1 MLDDVIT
8 RNVNDAQTDKNHA
21 VMMLRGK
28 YESAALAQSS
38 GWDDGAPEAERN
50 LEGAFPGLTLAI
62 KLRGTTLAAI
72 GERFARISFLTLAAL
87 SLVLAGGIALTYRNV
102 TKEMA
107 LARLKSDFVS
117 NVSHELRTPLSLI
130 RLYAETLEMGRL
142 TSPEKYQEYYC
153 IIRKESERLTA
164 LINNILDFSRIEAG
178 RKEYDFRETDMS
190 ELVHNTLD
198 SYRYQMEQSGFQFE
212 EKIDDVPPM
221 RVDREAMAR
230 SLLNLVNNALKY
242 SQDRKFI
249 GVNLYRDNGSVKL
262 EVVDQGIGIPH
273 QEQQKI
279 FEKFYRVGDP
289 LVHNTK
295 GSGLGLSL
303 VRHIVQAHGGEVA
316 VDSAPGQGSKFTIV
330 LPVKNRATA
339 AAAAR
344 ATCSAA
350 VGSKV
355 WQEAT
360 DMTRI
365 LIVED
370 EPNMVAG
377 LRDNFE
383 FEGYDVITA
392 PDGVAGLERALKE
405 APDLVILDVMM
416 PRMSGLDVCKQLKA
430 KRPSMPII
438 MLTARGQ
445 EVDKVVGLE
454 LGADDYVTKP
464 FSIRELL
471 ARVKAVLRRAKTVP
485 KEQERYSFGDVEVNL
500 KSCQVS
506 RSGKALDF
514 SSKEFELLK
523 YFLCHPGETLSRD
536 RLLEDVWGYD
546 RFPTTRTVDA
556 HIVRLRQK
564 VEPKPEEPRFILTVH
579 GRATSSSG
587 NEVASNEVNEMCRNR
602 VKFE

>member
-1 MLDDVIT
+1 MTTKRRNEKTRLLLTLELAVILPAAALVILSAWHVVHIQRDRAVEAAIQRDFSQVLAISEKQINHKAYELVDDVRTELPAPSEACAPTLDKILAAHPYAAHIFIYSPQTGMVFRSQSDRLMKDSGFREEVDYLSKMFDGWLKIDFKEMSEKLAHNQKKGSPYIFSAEWVPRGDKKAYQSTALFVIGGEKEGSAVIGGVALDADYLKDQFFPEMLDDVIS
-8 RNVNDAQTDKNHA
+8 RNVSDAQTDKNHA

-38 GWDDGAPEAERN
+38 GWDGGAAEVERN
-50 LEGAFPGLTLAI
+50 LEGAFPLLTLAI
-62 KLRGTTLAAI
+62 KLKGTTLAAI

-142 TSPEKYQEYYC
+142 TSPDKHQEYYR

-198 SYRYQMEQSGFQFE
+198 SYRYQLEQSGFQFE
-212 EKIDDVPPM
+212 EKIDEVPPM

-242 SQDRKFI
+242 SQDRKYI

-330 LPVKNRATA
+330 LPVKPPLHA
-339 AAAAR
+339 AAN
-344 ATCSAA
+344 
-350 VGSKV
+350 G
-355 WQEAT
+355 
-360 DMTRI
+360 
-365 LIVED
+365 
-370 EPNMVAG
+370 
-377 LRDNFE
+377 
-383 FEGYDVITA
+383 
-392 PDGVAGLERALKE
+392 
-405 APDLVILDVMM
+405 
-416 PRMSGLDVCKQLKA
+416 
-430 KRPSMPII
+430 
-438 MLTARGQ
+438 
-445 EVDKVVGLE
+445 
-454 LGADDYVTKP
+454 
-464 FSIRELL
+464 
-471 ARVKAVLRRAKTVP
+471 
-485 KEQERYSFGDVEVNL
+485 
-500 KSCQVS
+500 
-506 RSGKALDF
+506 
-514 SSKEFELLK
+514 
-523 YFLCHPGETLSRD
+523 
-536 RLLEDVWGYD
+536 
-546 RFPTTRTVDA
+546 
-556 HIVRLRQK
+556 
-564 VEPKPEEPRFILTVH
+564 
-579 GRATSSSG
+579 
-587 NEVASNEVNEMCRNR
+587 
-602 VKFE
+602 

>member
-1 MLDDVIT
+1 VQSGRDVGRDVASQMKKKRRNEKTRLLLTLELAVILPAAALVVLSAWHVLQIQRDRAVEAAIQRDFSQVLAISEKQINHKAYDLMDDVRTDFPSPSEVCPPSLDKILAAHPYIAHIFMFSPETGMVFRSQSDLKKNKDQDAGYQDEAGYLNKMYEGWLKMDFHDMSNKLVNLQKKGTPYVFEGEWVPRGDQKAYEPTALFAVKDEKTGLPAIAGAVFDAGYLKGQFFPEMLDDVIS
-8 RNVNDAQTDKNHA
+8 RNVSDSQTDKNHA
-21 VMMLRGK
+21 VLMLRGK
-28 YESAALAQSS
+28 YESYALAQSS
-38 GWDDGAPEAERN
+38 GWDGGTPEVERN

-142 TSPEKYQEYYC
+142 TSPEKYQEYYR

-178 RKEYDFRETDMS
+178 RKEYDFRETDLS

-198 SYRYQMEQSGFQFE
+198 SYRYQLEQSGFQFE
-212 EKIDDVPPM
+212 EKIDEVPSM

-242 SQDRKFI
+242 SQDRKYI

-330 LPVKNRATA
+330 LPVKA
-339 AAAAR
+339 AQHPAANA
-344 ATCSAA
+344 
-350 VGSKV
+350 
-355 WQEAT
+355 
-360 DMTRI
+360 
-365 LIVED
+365 
-370 EPNMVAG
+370 
-377 LRDNFE
+377 
-383 FEGYDVITA
+383 
-392 PDGVAGLERALKE
+392 
-405 APDLVILDVMM
+405 
-416 PRMSGLDVCKQLKA
+416 
-430 KRPSMPII
+430 
-438 MLTARGQ
+438 
-445 EVDKVVGLE
+445 
-454 LGADDYVTKP
+454 
-464 FSIRELL
+464 
-471 ARVKAVLRRAKTVP
+471 
-485 KEQERYSFGDVEVNL
+485 
-500 KSCQVS
+500 
-506 RSGKALDF
+506 
-514 SSKEFELLK
+514 
-523 YFLCHPGETLSRD
+523 
-536 RLLEDVWGYD
+536 
-546 RFPTTRTVDA
+546 
-556 HIVRLRQK
+556 
-564 VEPKPEEPRFILTVH
+564 
-579 GRATSSSG
+579 
-587 NEVASNEVNEMCRNR
+587 
-602 VKFE
+602 

>member
-1 MLDDVIT
+1 MSAKRQNEKTRLLLTLELAVILPAAALVLLSAWHVKHIQRDRAVEAAIQRDFSQVLVISEKQINHKAYELVDDVRNEFPAPAMVCSPTLDKMLSAHPYVSHIFMFSPERGMTFRSQADRANKDQAFRDEADYLNKMFEGWLKMDFSEMSEKLIKLQQKGMPYIFEAEWVPRGDKKAYQSTALFIVKDEKKGSLAIAGIALDADYLKDHFFPEMLDDVIT
-8 RNVNDAQTDKNHA
+8 RNVSDSDKNHA

-38 GWDDGAPEAERN
+38 GWDGGLPEVERN
-50 LEGAFPGLTLAI
+50 LEGAFQGLTLAI

-87 SLVLAGGIALTYRNV
+87 SLVLASGIALTYRNV

-198 SYRYQMEQSGFQFE
+198 SYRYQLEQSGFQFE
-212 EKIDDVPPM
+212 EKIDEVPPM

-242 SQDRKFI
+242 SQDRKYI

-273 QEQQKI
+273 QEQEKI

-303 VRHIVQAHGGEVA
+303 VRHIVEAHGGDVS
-316 VDSAPGQGSKFTIV
+316 VDSAPGQGSKFTIE
-330 LPVKNRATA
+330 LPVKPALT
-339 AAAAR
+339 
-344 ATCSAA
+344 SANA
-350 VGSKV
+350 
-355 WQEAT
+355 
-360 DMTRI
+360 
-365 LIVED
+365 
-370 EPNMVAG
+370 
-377 LRDNFE
+377 
-383 FEGYDVITA
+383 
-392 PDGVAGLERALKE
+392 
-405 APDLVILDVMM
+405 
-416 PRMSGLDVCKQLKA
+416 
-430 KRPSMPII
+430 
-438 MLTARGQ
+438 
-445 EVDKVVGLE
+445 
-454 LGADDYVTKP
+454 
-464 FSIRELL
+464 
-471 ARVKAVLRRAKTVP
+471 
-485 KEQERYSFGDVEVNL
+485 
-500 KSCQVS
+500 
-506 RSGKALDF
+506 
-514 SSKEFELLK
+514 
-523 YFLCHPGETLSRD
+523 
-536 RLLEDVWGYD
+536 
-546 RFPTTRTVDA
+546 
-556 HIVRLRQK
+556 
-564 VEPKPEEPRFILTVH
+564 
-579 GRATSSSG
+579 
-587 NEVASNEVNEMCRNR
+587 
-602 VKFE
+602 

>member
-1 MLDDVIT
+1 MLVVGREHTALNLGSTMTTKRRNEKTRLLLTLELAVILPAAALVILSAWHVVHIQRDRAVEAAIQRDFSQVLAISEKQINHKAYELVDDVRTELPAPSEACAPTLDKILAAHPYAAHIFIYSPQTGMVFRSQSDRLMKDSGFREEVDYLSKMFDGWLKIDFKEMSEKLAHNQKKGSPYIFSAEWVPRGDKKAYQSTALFVIGGEKEGSAVIGGVALDADYLKDQFFPEMLDDVIS
-8 RNVNDAQTDKNHA
+8 RNVSDAQTDKNHA

-38 GWDDGAPEAERN
+38 GWDGGAAEVERN
-50 LEGAFPGLTLAI
+50 LEGAFPLLTLAI
-62 KLRGTTLAAI
+62 KLKGTTLAAI

-142 TSPEKYQEYYC
+142 TSPDKHQEYYR

-198 SYRYQMEQSGFQFE
+198 SYRYQLEQSGFQFE
-212 EKIDDVPPM
+212 EKIDEVPPM

-242 SQDRKFI
+242 SQDRKYI

-330 LPVKNRATA
+330 LPVKTPLQA
-339 AAAAR
+339 AAN
-344 ATCSAA
+344 
-350 VGSKV
+350 G
-355 WQEAT
+355 
-360 DMTRI
+360 
-365 LIVED
+365 
-370 EPNMVAG
+370 
-377 LRDNFE
+377 
-383 FEGYDVITA
+383 
-392 PDGVAGLERALKE
+392 
-405 APDLVILDVMM
+405 
-416 PRMSGLDVCKQLKA
+416 
-430 KRPSMPII
+430 
-438 MLTARGQ
+438 
-445 EVDKVVGLE
+445 
-454 LGADDYVTKP
+454 
-464 FSIRELL
+464 
-471 ARVKAVLRRAKTVP
+471 
-485 KEQERYSFGDVEVNL
+485 
-500 KSCQVS
+500 
-506 RSGKALDF
+506 
-514 SSKEFELLK
+514 
-523 YFLCHPGETLSRD
+523 
-536 RLLEDVWGYD
+536 
-546 RFPTTRTVDA
+546 
-556 HIVRLRQK
+556 
-564 VEPKPEEPRFILTVH
+564 
-579 GRATSSSG
+579 
-587 NEVASNEVNEMCRNR
+587 
-602 VKFE
+602 